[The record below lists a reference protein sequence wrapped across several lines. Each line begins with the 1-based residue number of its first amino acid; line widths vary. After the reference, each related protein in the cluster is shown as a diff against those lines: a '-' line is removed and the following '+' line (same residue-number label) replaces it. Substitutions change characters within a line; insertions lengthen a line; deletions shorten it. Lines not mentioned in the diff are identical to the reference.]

1 MQATLAFATVPGAAP
16 GVQRATR
23 PTGVVGRT
31 EIDELRCALALAT
44 KRAERVERR
53 LRARIIELTWP
64 ATLGAIAGGFA
75 AVLFLRLAGA

>member
-16 GVQRATR
+16 GVQRAAR
-23 PTGVVGRT
+23 AAGVVGRT
-31 EIDELRCALALAT
+31 EIEELRRALALAT
-44 KRAERVERR
+44 ELAERAERR

-75 AVLFLRLAGA
+75 AVVLLRLAGA